1 MAVALPIEV
10 RGLTKVYHTDF
21 WKKPVTAL
29 RGLDLAVQPGEIFGF
44 IGPNGA
50 GKTTTIKVLVGLH
63 RATEGSA
70 SLFGVDAFDP
80 RARSRVG
87 FLPERPYFYQH
98 LTARELLDFYG
109 ELMDVPR
116 PLLRK
121 RAGELLERVD
131 LHRAADTK
139 LSAMSKGMLQ
149 RVGLAQAL
157 LNDPDLVILD
167 EPMSGLDP
175 MGRALVRD
183 VILEERAR
191 GRTVFFSSHILHDVE
206 TLCSRVAV
214 VVGGRLQGVGTV
226 DALLGSQTTHMELV
240 AMLKRPIGLPGVE
253 RRAESVG
260 GRLRV
265 HQELSPETLDAALQ
279 AIHAAE
285 GQVLEVRP
293 VRRTLE
299 EVFLGAV
306 AAAAPD
312 GATGA
317 QGREP

>member
-1 MAVALPIEV
+1 MEGALPIEV
-10 RGLTKVYHTDF
+10 RGLSKVYHTDF

-29 RGLDLAVQPGEIFGF
+29 RDLDLTVEPGEIFGF

-63 RATEGSA
+63 RATAGSA
-70 SLFGVDAFDP
+70 TLFGVDAFDP

-109 ELMDVPR
+109 DLLGVSR
-116 PLLRK
+116 SVLRK
-121 RAGELLERVD
+121 RADELLERVD

-183 VILEERAR
+183 VILEERDR

-226 DALLGSQTTHMELV
+226 DALVGSQTTHIELV
-240 AMLKRPIGLPGVE
+240 ALVDGAVELPGTEQRVE
-253 RRAESVG
+253 GVG
-260 GRLRV
+260 GRRRV
-265 HQELSPETLDAALQ
+265 HQSLPPESLDTALRSIQ
-279 AIHAAE
+279 AVG

-306 AAAAPD
+306 AAAAPE